1 MIARNIQEKICE
13 IFMTLAE
20 LERNV
25 EVTRQVLSENKGFNS
40 YQIFCY
46 LDTDRKN
53 KINVANIFNF
63 LKDKNI
69 FATETEIKLLI
80 LFYDADLDTNLKFE
94 EFINLI
100 ESKSCPQKNFMEN
113 KEPIN
118 FALEYS
124 LTKLLEKEIIY
135 SRKILSLF
143 EDLRGFNHFN
153 IHNIFHLIKNEE
165 NNFIT
170 PEDLIK
176 FLNKNYVTFI
186 DNDIELIFHRLD
198 KAKDNIIDL
207 CEFHLF
213 LGFPNC
219 EYNCPFIKC
228 DNCFIDPCNNCRI
241 DGPCPLHKKSNFRN
255 DDNKNINERT
265 YKTYYS
271 EFRNKIESNE
281 EKGKDQFNNGYQKIS
296 NNLAISISPKREYA
310 PFEICFD
317 INDNNIDNINQ
328 NQNINLKYNLNN
340 NEIISNENINTINQN
355 FNENA
360 FKKEAPT
367 SIKNNQNLINEQK
380 EIFKINNRSENINNR
395 YKPILKSNNEQKEI
409 KSKIQLKKHEFE
421 ENQFIDYL
429 RNVMELEN
437 KIEKLKIELSLRC
450 DFNWEEIFR
459 MFELEGRGFLTKED
473 LSIGFN
479 KFDLYPKPID
489 ISLLINRYDLQKK
502 GVLTYPDFFEMI
514 VPFSKYHRLMVE
526 KRRINSEIKDI
537 NIDEFNAETKQC
549 IKNLFFE
556 IFIGEF
562 TLNRQREKL
571 ISLKNVL
578 RDIFNSIDNSGK
590 GFIGEKDLVMYIQ
603 NNDLFK
609 SGYEC
614 DLLFLRLNKLRN
626 GKIEFKEMM
635 DEIEPIF

>member
-1 MIARNIQEKICE
+1 
-13 IFMTLAE
+13 
-20 LERNV
+20 
-25 EVTRQVLSENKGFNS
+25 
-40 YQIFCY
+40 
-46 LDTDRKN
+46 
-53 KINVANIFNF
+53 
-63 LKDKNI
+63 
-69 FATETEIKLLI
+69 
-80 LFYDADLDTNLKFE
+80 
-94 EFINLI
+94 
-100 ESKSCPQKNFMEN
+100 
-113 KEPIN
+113 
-118 FALEYS
+118 
-124 LTKLLEKEIIY
+124 
-135 SRKILSLF
+135 
-143 EDLRGFNHFN
+143 
-153 IHNIFHLIKNEE
+153 
-165 NNFIT
+165 
-170 PEDLIK
+170 
-176 FLNKNYVTFI
+176 
-186 DNDIELIFHRLD
+186 
-198 KAKDNIIDL
+198 
-207 CEFHLF
+207 
-213 LGFPNC
+213 
-219 EYNCPFIKC
+219 
-228 DNCFIDPCNNCRI
+228 
-241 DGPCPLHKKSNFRN
+241 
-255 DDNKNINERT
+255 
-265 YKTYYS
+265 
-271 EFRNKIESNE
+271 
-281 EKGKDQFNNGYQKIS
+281 
-296 NNLAISISPKREYA
+296 
-310 PFEICFD
+310 
-317 INDNNIDNINQ
+317 
-328 NQNINLKYNLNN
+328 
-340 NEIISNENINTINQN
+340 
-355 FNENA
+355 
-360 FKKEAPT
+360 
-367 SIKNNQNLINEQK
+367 
-380 EIFKINNRSENINNR
+380 
-395 YKPILKSNNEQKEI
+395 
-409 KSKIQLKKHEFE
+409 
-421 ENQFIDYL
+421 
-429 RNVMELEN
+429 MELEN
-437 KIEKLKIELSLRC
+437 KIENLKIELSLRC

>member
-25 EVTRQVLSENKGFNS
+25 EVTRQVLTENKDYNS

-46 LDTDRKN
+46 LDTHKN
-53 KINVANIFNF
+53 NKLNASDILNF

-69 FATETEIKLLI
+69 FSTEAEVKLLI
-80 LFYDADLDTNLKFE
+80 LFYDTDLDTNLNFE

-100 ESKSCPQKNFMEN
+100 ESKSSPKKDFMEN
-113 KEPIN
+113 NEPIN

-135 SRKILSLF
+135 SRKIITLF

-153 IHNIFHLIKNEE
+153 IHNIFHSIKSDE
-165 NNFIT
+165 NNVIT

-176 FLNKNYVTFI
+176 FLNKNYVTFV

-219 EYNCPFIKC
+219 EYNCPFLKC
-228 DNCFIDPCNNCRI
+228 DNCSLEPCNNCRI
-241 DGPCPLHKKSNFRN
+241 DGPCPLHKKSNFKN

-265 YKTYYS
+265 SKTYYS
-271 EFRNKIESNE
+271 EFRNKNVADE
-281 EKGKDQFNNGYQKIS
+281 EKDKEQFNNGYQKIS
-296 NNLAISISPKREYA
+296 DNLAITLSPKREYA
-310 PFEICFD
+310 PFEVSFD
-317 INDNNIDNINQ
+317 INKNDLDIIN
-328 NQNINLKYNLNN
+328 
-340 NEIISNENINTINQN
+340 NENINTINQN
-355 FNENA
+355 FNEQSL
-360 FKKEAPT
+360 KKEDLFSKESKPN
-367 SIKNNQNLINEQK
+367 IINEQK
-380 EIFKINNRSENINNR
+380 QIFNINNASE
-395 YKPILKSNNEQKEI
+395 ILKNKYEPEFKSNIEQKVI
-409 KSKIQLKKHEFE
+409 KNKFILRKNEFE

-429 RNVMELEN
+429 RNAMELEN
-437 KIEKLKIELSLRC
+437 KIENLKIELSLRC

-459 MFELEGRGFLTKED
+459 MFEIEGRGFLTRDD

-479 KFDLYPKPID
+479 KFDLYPKYID
-489 ISLLINRYDLQKK
+489 ISLLLNRYDLQKK
-502 GVLTYPDFFEMI
+502 GFITYPDFFEMI

-526 KRRINSEIKDI
+526 NRRINSEIKDI
-537 NIDEFNAETKQC
+537 NPDEFNYETKQC

-562 TLNRQREKL
+562 TLNKQREKFA
-571 ISLKNVL
+571 SLKNVF
-578 RDIFNSIDNSGK
+578 RDIFNSMDNSGK
-590 GFIGEKDLVMYIQ
+590 GFIGEKDFVMYIQ

-609 SGYEC
+609 SSKEC
-614 DLLFLRLNKLRN
+614 DLLFLRFNKLRN

-635 DEIEPIF
+635 DEIEPIY

>member
-176 FLNKNYVTFI
+176 FLNKNYVTFV

-219 EYNCPFIKC
+219 EYNCPFLKC
-228 DNCFIDPCNNCRI
+228 DNCSLEPCNNCRI
-241 DGPCPLHKKSNFRN
+241 DGPCPLHKKSNFKN

-271 EFRNKIESNE
+271 EFRNKNVADD
-281 EKGKDQFNNGYQKIS
+281 EKDKEQFNNGYQKIS
-296 NNLAISISPKREYA
+296 DNLAITLSPKREYA
-310 PFEICFD
+310 PFEVSFD
-317 INDNNIDNINQ
+317 INKNDLDIIN
-328 NQNINLKYNLNN
+328 
-340 NEIISNENINTINQN
+340 NENINTINQN
-355 FNENA
+355 FNEQSL
-360 FKKEAPT
+360 KKEDLFSKESKPN
-367 SIKNNQNLINEQK
+367 IINEQK
-380 EIFKINNRSENINNR
+380 QIFNINNASE
-395 YKPILKSNNEQKEI
+395 ILKNKYEPEFKSNIEQKVI
-409 KSKIQLKKHEFE
+409 KNKFILRKNEFE

-429 RNVMELEN
+429 RNAMELEN
-437 KIEKLKIELSLRC
+437 KIENLKIELSLRC

-459 MFELEGRGFLTKED
+459 MFEIEGRGFLTRDD

-479 KFDLYPKPID
+479 KFDLYPKYID
-489 ISLLINRYDLQKK
+489 ISLLLNRYDLQKK
-502 GVLTYPDFFEMI
+502 GFITYPDFFEMI

-526 KRRINSEIKDI
+526 NRRINSEIKDI
-537 NIDEFNAETKQC
+537 NPDEFNYETKQC

-562 TLNRQREKL
+562 TLNKQREKFA
-571 ISLKNVL
+571 SLKNVF
-578 RDIFNSIDNSGK
+578 RDIFNSMDNSEK
-590 GFIGEKDLVMYIQ
+590 GFIGEKDFVMYIQ

-609 SGYEC
+609 SSKEC
-614 DLLFLRLNKLRN
+614 DLLFLRFNKLRN

-635 DEIEPIF
+635 DEIEPIY